1 MRTWAQVADVPGYR
15 IDAGQSVLFSW
26 LRHFLLFPNPWRV
39 SVLTPS
45 DRGLLCLFSG
55 VGAYLGEG
63 VPWGTLRLQ
72 LESDPEPIS
81 VTACSW
87 LSSGAWFAPQGGIS
101 LPRPTGLWRGGAGCR
116 LLRVYF

>member
-1 MRTWAQVADVPGYR
+1 
-15 IDAGQSVLFSW
+15 
-26 LRHFLLFPNPWRV
+26 
-39 SVLTPS
+39 VLTPP

-72 LESDPEPIS
+72 LESHPEPGS
-81 VTACSW
+81 VTACSR